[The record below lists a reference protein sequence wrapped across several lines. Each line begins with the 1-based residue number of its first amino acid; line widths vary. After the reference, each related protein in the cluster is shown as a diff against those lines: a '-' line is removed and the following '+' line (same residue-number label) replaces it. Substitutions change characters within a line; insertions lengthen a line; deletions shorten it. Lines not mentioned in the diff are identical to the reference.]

1 MSVDFNMEEL
11 NRSILNQLEAKPQHE
26 TKLRVYANSV
36 KVIIKSKQMLMKR
49 PSRFIRVCAWLDDR
63 KLDCSEVEDGGEG
76 QSDVKIKSVPQR
88 RARRIKLN
96 WAPEE
101 DKGEDIENGTE
112 GNHGPILTTYSGN
125 SRRLLM
131 K

>member
-1 MSVDFNMEEL
+1 
-11 NRSILNQLEAKPQHE
+11 
-26 TKLRVYANSV
+26 
-36 KVIIKSKQMLMKR
+36 MKR

-63 KLDCSEVEDGGEG
+63 KFICSEEDGEDG
-76 QSDVKIKSVPQR
+76 QSDVEIKSVPQR

-96 WAPEE
+96 WDPEE
-101 DKGEDIENGTE
+101 DKGENRENDTE
-112 GNHGPILTTYSGN
+112 GNHGPIITTYSGN